1 MKKLLTKSMVI
12 ASLFSVGCLAFTSNN
27 NGVVKGYDFDGNGW
41 QKNLECFEGTFKN
54 DNLTEINLIPEKEL
68 EQAISFQLSAIEL
81 KRSNTKLTEKEQE
94 LIKQQEALFKKLSKQ
109 TTNGQ
114 KNIYLSGLKFKRLRG
129 EDGCGNVLLT
139 GYFTPM
145 LQLKRKPDSIY
156 KYPLYTKP
164 NKWPNDKTLT
174 RSEIDDLRGLKGLGL
189 EIGYSASLLKNYF
202 AQVQGSTFA
211 HFIDT
216 NEYVTLAFSGKNGK
230 KYESLGKYLVSND
243 HVSKKDI
250 SLQAISRYFEQNPE
264 RLSSFLNINP
274 SYVFFREVKSPP
286 ITSSGMPVVNNV
298 TAAVDPNIIPHGS
311 ILLVEF
317 PIINND
323 GKVSGREFRLLI
335 ASDSGSAI
343 KGTGH
348 IDIYMGKNQQQAGIL
363 HHYGQVW
370 VLENKDEFNIRN

>member
-1 MKKLLTKSMVI
+1 MKKLLVKSMLI
-12 ASLFSVGCLAFTSNN
+12 AGLFSVGCLAFSSNN

-41 QKNLECFEGTFKN
+41 QKNLECFDGTFKN
-54 DNLTEINLIPEKEL
+54 DNLTDISLIPEKEL
-68 EQAISFQLSAIEL
+68 KQAVSYQLSAIEL
-81 KRSNTKLTEKEQE
+81 KRSNPKLTDKEQE
-94 LIKQQEALFKKLSKQ
+94 LTKQQEVLFKKLSKQ
-109 TTNGQ
+109 TTNVQ

-139 GYFTPM
+139 GYFTPV
-145 LQLKRKPDSIY
+145 LKLKRKSDSIY
-156 KYPLYTKP
+156 KYPLYIKP

-174 RSEIDDLRGLKGLGL
+174 RSEIDDLKGLKGLGL
-189 EIGYSASLLKNYF
+189 EIGYSASLLNNYF
-202 AQVQGSTFA
+202 AQVQGSTFS

-230 KYESLGKYLVSND
+230 KYESLGKYLVSNG

-363 HHYGQVW
+363 HHYGQVGG
-370 VLENKDEFNIRN
+370 